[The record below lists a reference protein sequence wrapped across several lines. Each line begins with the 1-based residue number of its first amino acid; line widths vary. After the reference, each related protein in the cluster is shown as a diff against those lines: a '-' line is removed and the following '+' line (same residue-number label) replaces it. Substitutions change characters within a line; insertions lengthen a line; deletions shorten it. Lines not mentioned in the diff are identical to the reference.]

1 MILLIIDHSLLIRKR
16 RVAMKKMLVAL
27 CGIVISFTATAQ
39 SKKYDKL
46 AVLIIDRMTGVI
58 GDFESC
64 GSVIAEN
71 LSTTTENDQ
80 EKRNS
85 LVIMPG

>member
-1 MILLIIDHSLLIRKR
+1 
-16 RVAMKKMLVAL
+16 MKKMLVAL
-27 CGIVISFTATAQ
+27 CGIVISFTATSQ
-39 SKKYDKL
+39 SNKHDTL
-46 AVLIIDRMTGVI
+46 VVLIIDRMTDAT